1 MTKPHL
7 TLSFTVDRSPAD
19 VFAAVSDV
27 RRWWGAGIEGA
38 TAKVG
43 DEFTYRHA
51 DLHLSRQK
59 LVEVV
64 PDQRLVWKVTD
75 ANLSFV
81 RSPGEWKG
89 TELRFDLVPVAAGTE
104 VRFSHVGLGPECE
117 CYEECSKGWAY
128 YVGESLRALLATGTG
143 KPDAVEVYRRGA

>member
-64 PDQRLVWKVTD
+64 PGQRLVWKVTD

-104 VRFSHVGLGPECE
+104 VQSPTWGSARSASATSSARRAGPTTWARACAR
-117 CYEECSKGWAY
+117 CS
-128 YVGESLRALLATGTG
+128 
-143 KPDAVEVYRRGA
+143 